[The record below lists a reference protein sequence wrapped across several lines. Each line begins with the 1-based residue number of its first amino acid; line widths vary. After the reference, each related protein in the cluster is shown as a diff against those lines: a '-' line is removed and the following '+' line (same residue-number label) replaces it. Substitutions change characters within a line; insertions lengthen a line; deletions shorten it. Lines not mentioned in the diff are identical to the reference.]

1 MNILSPSILLS
12 LFIGITIVIAFS
24 SQGSIYNPSSSVL
37 IFVIITL
44 LIFIPLQYAS
54 CGDKLKKNIIFIIYL
69 LSNIIIQFLVNL
81 GITKTMCGSNQWGI
95 ALMTT
100 LFPWMIIF
108 GVLFMILLVF
118 KGWLVP
124 FSNTFGYGITKLL
137 GSEQLLKD
145 ILKDKISEQSVG
157 NSKELAKF
165 ISDSLSDPSLILNQF
180 NSDYDKFNELWNIM
194 KKGGLFKN
202 SVTPDMKERLYRF
215 VCLKDIISESMWY
228 LLTGILTITASTNYI
243 VSKGCNGDV
252 KQMQERHADFEKQ
265 LEKDGK
271 ISKKDEERIY
281 YVTD

>member
-24 SQGSIYNPSSSVL
+24 SQGSVYNPSSSVL

-44 LIFIPLQYAS
+44 MIFIPLQYAS
-54 CGDKLKKNIIFIIYL
+54 CGDKFKKNIFFIIYL
-69 LSNIIIQFLVNL
+69 LSNIIIQFVINL

-108 GVLFMILLVF
+108 SVLFMILLVF

-165 ISDSLSDPSLILNQF
+165 ISDSLSDPSLIMNQF
-180 NSDYDKFNELWNIM
+180 NSDYDKFNELWNVM
-194 KKGGLFKN
+194 KKGGLFKT

-243 VSKGCNGDV
+243 VSKGCNSDV
-252 KQMQERHADFEKQ
+252 KQMQERHADFERQ

>member
-54 CGDKLKKNIIFIIYL
+54 CGDKFKKNIIFIIYL
-69 LSNIIIQFLVNL
+69 LSNIIIQFIVNL

-137 GSEQLLKD
+137 GSEELLKD

-202 SVTPDMKERLYRF
+202 TVTPDMKERLYRF

-243 VSKGCNGDV
+243 VSKGCNSDV
-252 KQMQERHADFEKQ
+252 KQMQERHADFERQ
-265 LEKDGK
+265 LEKDSK
-271 ISKKDEERIY
+271 ISKKNEERIY

>member
-12 LFIGITIVIAFS
+12 LFIGITIVIAFT

-44 LIFIPLQYAS
+44 LILIPLQYAC
-54 CGDKLKKNIIFIIYL
+54 CGDKFKKNIIFIIYL
-69 LSNIIIQFLVNL
+69 LSNIIIQFLINL
-81 GITKTMCGSNQWGI
+81 GITKTMCGSNNFGV

-243 VSKGCNGDV
+243 VSKGCNSDV

>member
-165 ISDSLSDPSLILNQF
+165 ISDSLSEPSLILNQF

-252 KQMQERHADFEKQ
+252 KQMQERHADFERQ

-271 ISKKDEERIY
+271 INKKDEERIY

>member
-69 LSNIIIQFLVNL
+69 LSNIIIQFIVNL

-165 ISDSLSDPSLILNQF
+165 ISDSLSEPSLILNQF
-180 NSDYDKFNELWNIM
+180 NSDNDKFNELWNIM

-243 VSKGCNGDV
+243 VSKGCNSDV
-252 KQMQERHADFEKQ
+252 KQMQEQHADFERQ
-265 LEKDGK
+265 LEKNGK
-271 ISKKDEERIY
+271 NSKEKERIY

>member
-1 MNILSPSILLS
+1 M
-12 LFIGITIVIAFS
+12 
-24 SQGSIYNPSSSVL
+24 
-37 IFVIITL
+37 
-44 LIFIPLQYAS
+44 
-54 CGDKLKKNIIFIIYL
+54 

-108 GVLFMILLVF
+108 GVLFMILLIF

-145 ILKDKISEQSVG
+145 ILKDKISEQTVG

-165 ISDSLSDPSLILNQF
+165 ISDSLSEPSLILNQF

-202 SVTPDMKERLYRF
+202 TVTPDMKESLYRF

-243 VSKGCNGDV
+243 VSKGCNSDV